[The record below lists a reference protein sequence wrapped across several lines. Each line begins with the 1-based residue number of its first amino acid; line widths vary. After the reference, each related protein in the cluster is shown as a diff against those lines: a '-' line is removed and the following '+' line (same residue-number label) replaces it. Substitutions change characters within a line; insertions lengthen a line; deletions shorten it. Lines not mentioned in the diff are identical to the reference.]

1 MVPCHRVRLLA
12 INMPTWHHGTC
23 ADDALMGTTYG
34 FLRKIKGLTMPGI
47 MNVDG
52 SP

>member
-23 ADDALMGTTYG
+23 ADAAL
-34 FLRKIKGLTMPGI
+34 
-47 MNVDG
+47 DG
-52 SP
+52 SYVLATPIFQGLR